1 MLGCRSREGT
11 ELLNLGA
18 QRQTLFQIG
27 TLRRLLLH
35 GYAIATMGTVAGYT
49 AIGAFVGAALFL
61 LLALL
66 RFRHARR
73 SRAPQAA
80 AGRPTVV
87 SRRVVRCGDPS

>member
-1 MLGCRSREGT
+1 VLGCRSREGT
-11 ELLNLGA
+11 ELFNLGA

-49 AIGAFVGAALFL
+49 AIGAFVDAALFL

-66 RFRHARR
+66 EFRHARR

-80 AGRPTVV
+80 AGQAHGGE
-87 SRRVVRCGDPS
+87 S